1 LPSMNGYMRENEM
14 NEARRGDEMNML
26 NQLKRMTHF
35 IIHLPLS
42 PSSAYPIYSFPEMR
56 DTKNEHPPLRPL
68 TLVSSLAPEMHRL
81 TKENQTPSS
90 NGPVADSAARSH
102 SWCCQ
107 NPSLREKCPS
117 SDFPLPCLRCRR
129 ARTDPRRSSASLARR
144 ARDQA
149 SVHHG
154 GVDIKATGRR
164 TRLHS

>member
-1 LPSMNGYMRENEM
+1 MNGSMREKEM
-14 NEARRGDEMNML
+14 NEARREDEMNML
-26 NQLKRMTHF
+26 NQLTRMTHF

-42 PSSAYPIYSFPEMR
+42 LHLPHTNILLPR
-56 DTKNEHPPLRPL
+56 DARYKKRTPHRPL

-90 NGPVADSAARSH
+90 NGLVAGSAARSH

-107 NPSLREKCPS
+107 NPSLRGKCPS
-117 SDFPLPCLRCRR
+117 SDFPLLCLRCRR
-129 ARTDPRRSSASLARR
+129 ARTDPRRSSASSARR
-144 ARDQA
+144 VRDQA